1 VSLETAYPQVAA
13 VAVYGSAGYTPIE
26 AFGYYTG
33 HSQGVN
39 LGRPLGKRRS

>member
-26 AFGYYTG
+26 AFGYYAG
-33 HSQGVN
+33 HSQVVD
-39 LGRPLGKRRS
+39 LGKPFGKRRS